1 MLNTPQSFGG
11 MVTAPHHLA
20 AQAGLSVLR
29 DGGNAIEA
37 AVAAAAAIAVVYPHM
52 NALGGDNFWLIHEGD
67 SGGGSA
73 PRAISGCGTAGA
85 GVTPD
90 FYRSQGLSEIPM
102 RGPMAVNTVAGAV
115 GGWQKALEISRDWG
129 GNLPLSRLLEDAIRY
144 AAEGM
149 PLTESQSRDTVGKLE
164 ELREHPGFASA
175 FLPEGRAPQ
184 SGKRLMQPALA
195 ASLQQLAYA
204 GLDDFYRG
212 DLARLIAEDL
222 ASVGSPLYLE
232 DLTSYEAEEVAPLS
246 VAVNGGRLFN
256 HPPPT
261 QGLASLILLALYNRR
276 AAWEVDSF
284 DFYHALVEA
293 TKQAFQVR
301 DREIAD
307 PAAMTKDPG
316 SFLEE
321 ASLAKMATAMHAT
334 KAAPWPARTPSKG
347 DTVWL
352 GVVDGEGRAVS
363 LIQSIYWEFGSGVV
377 LPQSGLLWQNR
388 GASFTLKEGDLNVV
402 APGKKPVHTLNP
414 ALCLFDDGRVM
425 PYGCMGGEG
434 QPQTQAAVFARYALH
449 GMGLQEAV
457 TAPRWLLGRSWGAEK
472 TSLSLEARVDPKVVA
487 ALKQAGHEVD
497 LTSDFDSLMGHAGA
511 LVRHADGLIEGASDP
526 RSDGTVAAY

>member
-1 MLNTPQSFGG
+1 MLNTPQGFGG

-20 AQAGLSVLR
+20 AQSGLSVLR

-52 NALGGDNFWLIHEGD
+52 NALGGDNFWLIHEA
-67 SGGGSA
+67 GSAEGAA

-90 FYRSQGLSEIPM
+90 FYRSQGHNEIPL

-115 GGWQKALEISRDWG
+115 AGWQKALDISAQWG
-129 GNLPLSRLLEDAIRY
+129 GGLPLSRLLEDAIRY

-149 PLTESQSRDTVGKLE
+149 PLTETQTSDTVEKLE
-164 ELREHPGFASA
+164 ELREQPGFAAA

-184 SGKRLMQPALA
+184 TGKRLMQPALA
-195 ASLQQLAYA
+195 ATLQQLVYA

-212 DLARLIAEDL
+212 DLARLIAGDFDT
-222 ASVGSPLYLE
+222 VGSPLYLE
-232 DLTSYEAEEVAPLS
+232 DLTSYQAEEVEPLS
-246 VAVNGGRLFN
+246 VAVKGGKLFN

-261 QGLASLILLALYNRR
+261 QGLASLILMALYDRR
-276 AAWEVDSF
+276 VAWEAESF
-284 DFYHALVEA
+284 DFYHAMAEA

-301 DREIAD
+301 DKEIAD
-307 PAAMTKDPG
+307 PAAMKKDPA

-321 ASLAKMATAMHAT
+321 ASLARMATAMHST
-334 KAAPWPARTPSKG
+334 KAAAWPAKNAGKG
-347 DTVWL
+347 DTIWL
-352 GVVDGEGRAVS
+352 GVVDGQGRAVS
-363 LIQSIYWEFGSGVV
+363 LIQSIFWEFGSGVV

-388 GASFTLKEGDLNVV
+388 GASFTLKEGDLNAV
-402 APGKKPVHTLNP
+402 APGKKPPHTLNP
-414 ALCLFDDGRVM
+414 AMCLFDDGRVM

-434 QPQTQAAVFARYALH
+434 QPQTQAAIFARYALH
-449 GMGLQEAV
+449 KMELQQAV
-457 TAPRWLLGRSWGAEK
+457 SAPRWVLGRTWGEEK
-472 TSLSLEARVDPKVVA
+472 TSLSLESRVDEKVVA
-487 ALKQAGHEVD
+487 ELKKAGHPVEMVGA
-497 LTSDFDSLMGHAGA
+497 FDSMMGHAGA

-526 RSDGTVAAY
+526 RSDGCVAAY